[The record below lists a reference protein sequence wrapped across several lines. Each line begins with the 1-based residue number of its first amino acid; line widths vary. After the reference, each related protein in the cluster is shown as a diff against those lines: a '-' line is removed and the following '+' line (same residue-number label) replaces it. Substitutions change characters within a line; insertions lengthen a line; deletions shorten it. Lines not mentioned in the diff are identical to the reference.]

1 MATTL
6 YSNSINDILL
16 NKKTNNL
23 NVNRFR
29 YPNRHPS
36 AKNLSNDIKEIKD
49 FNNFISNSKISEMNK
64 ENNLS
69 EKKNSNYTINI
80 IPINT
85 KLIEKNEI
93 FFIKNNEP
101 HKVKSSCL
109 KIPKNNINVFNDV
122 QISIDNRIT
131 KLIQEG
137 ENYES
142 IYNSLSDLLKEKK

>member
-49 FNNFISNSKISEMNK
+49 FNNFISNSNISEMNK

-69 EKKNSNYTINI
+69 EKKIVI
-80 IPINT
+80 I
-85 KLIEKNEI
+85 L
-93 FFIKNNEP
+93 
-101 HKVKSSCL
+101 
-109 KIPKNNINVFNDV
+109 
-122 QISIDNRIT
+122 
-131 KLIQEG
+131 
-137 ENYES
+137 
-142 IYNSLSDLLKEKK
+142 

>member
-16 NKKTNNL
+16 NKKTNKL

-36 AKNLSNDIKEIKD
+36 AKNLSN
-49 FNNFISNSKISEMNK
+49 SNISEMNK

>member
-6 YSNSINDILL
+6 YSNSINDIIL

-49 FNNFISNSKISEMNK
+49 FNNFISNSNISEMNK

>member
-6 YSNSINDILL
+6 YSNSINDIIL

-23 NVNRFR
+23 NVNRFH
-29 YPNRHPS
+29 YQNRHQS
-36 AKNLSNDIKEIKD
+36 AKNLTNDIKEIKD
-49 FNNFISNSKISEMNK
+49 FNNFISNSNISEMNQ
-64 ENNLS
+64 ENNLF
-69 EKKNSNYTINI
+69 EKKNSNYSINI

-109 KIPKNNINVFNDV
+109 KIPKININAFNDV

>member
-6 YSNSINDILL
+6 YSNSINDIIL

-49 FNNFISNSKISEMNK
+49 FNNFISNSNISEMNK

-69 EKKNSNYTINI
+69 EKKNSN
-80 IPINT
+80 
-85 KLIEKNEI
+85 
-93 FFIKNNEP
+93 
-101 HKVKSSCL
+101 
-109 KIPKNNINVFNDV
+109 
-122 QISIDNRIT
+122 
-131 KLIQEG
+131 
-137 ENYES
+137 
-142 IYNSLSDLLKEKK
+142 

>member
-49 FNNFISNSKISEMNK
+49 FNNFISNSNISEMNK

-69 EKKNSNYTINI
+69 EKK
-80 IPINT
+80 
-85 KLIEKNEI
+85 K
-93 FFIKNNEP
+93 
-101 HKVKSSCL
+101 
-109 KIPKNNINVFNDV
+109 
-122 QISIDNRIT
+122 
-131 KLIQEG
+131 
-137 ENYES
+137 
-142 IYNSLSDLLKEKK
+142 

>member
-49 FNNFISNSKISEMNK
+49 FNNFISNSNISEMNK

-80 IPINT
+80 IHINT

>member
-49 FNNFISNSKISEMNK
+49 FNNFISNSNISEMNK

>member
-6 YSNSINDILL
+6 YSNSINDIIL

-49 FNNFISNSKISEMNK
+49 FNNFISNSNISEMNK
-64 ENNLS
+64 ENNLY

>member
-49 FNNFISNSKISEMNK
+49 FNNFISNSNISEMNK

-85 KLIEKNEI
+85 KLIKKNEI

>member
-29 YPNRHPS
+29 YPNRHLS

-49 FNNFISNSKISEMNK
+49 FNNFISNSNISEMNK

-69 EKKNSNYTINI
+69 EKKNSN
-80 IPINT
+80 
-85 KLIEKNEI
+85 
-93 FFIKNNEP
+93 
-101 HKVKSSCL
+101 
-109 KIPKNNINVFNDV
+109 
-122 QISIDNRIT
+122 
-131 KLIQEG
+131 
-137 ENYES
+137 
-142 IYNSLSDLLKEKK
+142 